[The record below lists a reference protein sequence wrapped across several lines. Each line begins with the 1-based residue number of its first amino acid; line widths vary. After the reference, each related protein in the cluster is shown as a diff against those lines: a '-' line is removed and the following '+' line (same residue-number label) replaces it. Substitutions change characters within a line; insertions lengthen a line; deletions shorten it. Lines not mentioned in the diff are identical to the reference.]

1 MQRVYLLN
9 TVSLSAGLPLILIL
23 WHDIRAATCIF
34 QRLSLGSEF
43 AKHDNAVILFSD
55 RQPNNRPTSSSS
67 SAGKLANRE
76 QNYRK
81 LQAEGRGKKGAKG
94 HKTGGW
100 KRRARRTVA
109 GDRLRRKRP
118 TSVVHELQIGGTLR
132 APVVIKIAF
141 VTCNGG
147 GVQLSVAAI
156 CHRVVRRRA
165 RVKSLRACR

>member
-1 MQRVYLLN
+1 MQQVYLLN
-9 TVSLSAGLPLILIL
+9 TVSLSAGLLLILIL
-23 WHDIRAATCIF
+23 WHGIRAAIF
-34 QRLSLGSEF
+34 QRLRLGFEF
-43 AKHDNAVILFSD
+43 AKHDNTVIIFSD
-55 RQPNNRPTSSSS
+55 RQPNNRPKSSSL
-67 SAGKLANRE
+67 SAGKLAKRE
-76 QNYRK
+76 QNKRK
-81 LQAEGRGKKGAKG
+81 PHAGGRGKRGSKG

-156 CHRVVRRRA
+156 CHRVGRRRA